1 MISPSPDHH
10 VNMSRSPDHHQTTIM
25 SAPSYHHHMTTMIS
39 PSCHH
44 LYVNWFPKKIFSA
57 FPVRVLAALGLN
69 LELKSKSY
77 VTAGQQALSAIFLLN
92 NYNYIL
98 KGLQRY
104 QH

>member
-1 MISPSPDHH
+1 MSTCHDHL
-10 VNMSRSPDHHQTTIM
+10 TTIIP
-25 SAPSYHHHMTTMIS
+25 PSYHHHVTTIIS

-104 QH
+104 QY